1 MADFDKEERI
11 QEIKDAVDDFFER
24 EGAKYQP
31 FNEKD
36 VAWAGYSV
44 DTKFGGVRILFHAHS
59 DQLIIKAMLPVNAD
73 EEERSNVGEFLLRA
87 NYGLKVGCFDFDFS
101 DGEISYRISLFCGRD
116 EFNPPT
122 YEQINFAVIIALM
135 MIEKYGNALVKV
147 MFGVL
152 EPEDAIASV
161 EAEDTVEIDEPE
173 D

>member
-44 DTKFGGVRILFHAHS
+44 DTKFGGVRVFFHAHS

-87 NYGLKVGCFDFDFS
+87 NYGLKVGGFDFDFR
-101 DGEISYRISLFCGRD
+101 DGEISYRISIFCGRD
-116 EFNPPT
+116 EFVPPT

-135 MIEKYGNALVKV
+135 MVEKYSNSLVKV
-147 MFGVL
+147 MFGML
-152 EPEDAIASV
+152 DPEEAI
-161 EAEDTVEIDEPE
+161 ELAENDE
-173 D
+173 